1 MDGWL
6 CACGVSLLLTWLVL
20 LVRMCTV
27 LYVLAVHIFGH
38 SHLPVDATVGGVRYI
53 QRALGY
59 PRDWGGFRGEPQAV
73 WTAAGAGAGA
83 GLTPRGGGGGS
94 GS

>member
-1 MDGWL
+1 MPVGAIAVEMCL
-6 CACGVSLLLTWLVL
+6 CL
-20 LVRMCTV
+20 CTV
-27 LYVLAVHIFGH
+27 RTVHIFGH

-73 WTAAGAGAGA
+73 WTADDASLA
-83 GLTPRGGGGGS
+83 PRGGSAGS
-94 GS
+94 GN